1 MNRVA
6 EAYFYGIGVEQSDKQ
21 VSIWSKVIENIYPI
35 LHQSAINN
43 NNTNIQKL
51 SFDKTNYIRILLNNP
66 NKNKPE
72 QESLLNELNK
82 NGMLQKTILPRVSV
96 SQQISSQKK
105 INELMTQ
112 IQSDYT
118 NWLETR
124 DQDSPKP

>member
-1 MNRVA
+1 M
-6 EAYFYGIGVEQSDKQ
+6 IK
-21 VSIWSKVIENIYPI
+21 PI
-35 LHQSAINN
+35 ISEYYL
-43 NNTNIQKL
+43 T
-51 SFDKTNYIRILLNNP
+51 TP

-105 INELMTQ
+105 INELMKQ

-124 DQDSPKP
+124 DQDTPKP